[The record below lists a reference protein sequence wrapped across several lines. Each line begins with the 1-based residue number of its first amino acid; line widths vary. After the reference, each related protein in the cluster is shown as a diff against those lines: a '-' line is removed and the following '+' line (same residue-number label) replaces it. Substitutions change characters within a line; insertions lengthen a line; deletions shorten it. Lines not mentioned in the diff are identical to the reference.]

1 MRNFGQAPPLPGHG
15 RPNNLV
21 KQSATVDVCPC
32 CGAAWKGGK
41 PWTETSMTPAEM
53 ALECGMTQQAIT
65 QRIRRGTIAA
75 YHKAGSGARND
86 YLIPISEVKRVMA
99 QDPLDGGA
107 RPEKTAKVKDLG
119 VKRG

>member
-15 RPNNLV
+15 QPLNLV
-21 KQSATVDVCPC
+21 KQEGGVEACPC
-32 CGAAWKGGK
+32 CGGVWKGGK
-41 PWTETSMTPAEM
+41 PWTENCLTPAEM
-53 ALECGMTQQAIT
+53 ALQCGMSAQAIT

-75 YHKAGSGARND
+75 YNKAGSGARND
-86 YLIPISEVKRVMA
+86 YLIPIFEVQRVMA

-107 RPEKTAKVKDLG
+107 RPEKTKQVKDLG